1 MPPKKKLVEE
11 ETSPLYL
18 GRFGTSLKIGIVGVP
33 NVGKSTFFN
42 VLTKQSIPAENF
54 PFCTIDPNEA
64 RVAVPDERFNYLCDK
79 FGPPSKI
86 PAYLN
91 VVDIAGLV
99 KGASEGA
106 GLGNAFLSHIAGC
119 DAIFSM
125 MRVFDDAD
133 VIHVDGEVDPLRDTE
148 TIFSELRL
156 KDLEYVNKQIEKTGK
171 VVARL
176 GDKDKVAKCEHE
188 TLLKVK
194 EHLENGKDVRKCAW
208 NNKEIEALNNHLL
221 LTSKPVIYLI
231 NMSEKDYIKKK
242 NKWLAKIKAYIDAE
256 DPGATMIP
264 FSGTMEM
271 RLLDE
276 PEEAKTFLEERK
288 TTSAL
293 DKIIVTGF
301 KSLGLQYF
309 FTVGEDEVRAWTIQ
323 RHTKAPQAAGKI
335 HGDMERGFIKAE
347 VMKYDD
353 FKEHGTEALVKA
365 AGKYRL
371 EGKNYEFCDGDI
383 INIKFNVTDV
393 KKDKK

>member
-1 MPPKKKLVEE
+1 
-11 ETSPLYL
+11 
-18 GRFGTSLKIGIVGVP
+18 
-33 NVGKSTFFN
+33 
-42 VLTKQSIPAENF
+42 
-54 PFCTIDPNEA
+54 
-64 RVAVPDERFNYLCDK
+64 
-79 FGPPSKI
+79 
-86 PAYLN
+86 
-91 VVDIAGLV
+91 
-99 KGASEGA
+99 
-106 GLGNAFLSHIAGC
+106 
-119 DAIFSM
+119 
-125 MRVFDDAD
+125 
-133 VIHVDGEVDPLRDTE
+133 
-148 TIFSELRL
+148 
-156 KDLEYVNKQIEKTGK
+156 
-171 VVARL
+171 
-176 GDKDKVAKCEHE
+176 
-188 TLLKVK
+188 
-194 EHLENGKDVRKCAW
+194 
-208 NNKEIEALNNHLL
+208 
-221 LTSKPVIYLI
+221 
-231 NMSEKDYIKKK
+231 MSEKDYIKKK